1 VTQTVFPT
9 FRYRD
14 APAAIRWLKET
25 LGFEEL
31 HVYEGEGEGIDHAE
45 LVIAGNVI
53 MLGSD
58 RSEHEERSATA
69 RSVTYVALDEVDA
82 LHERARAAG
91 GSPSEL
97 KDQDY
102 GSRDFSIED
111 PEGNT
116 WSFGTYR
123 PKLDS

>member
-1 VTQTVFPT
+1 MTQNVFPS

-31 HVYEGEGEGIDHAE
+31 HVYANDDGTIAHAE

-53 MLGSD
+53 MLGS
-58 RSEHEERSATA
+58 A
-69 RSVTYVALDEVDA
+69 RDDAPPTPSTTYVALDEVDS
-82 LHERARAAG
+82 LHERASAAG
-91 GSPSEL
+91 GNPTEL
-97 KDQDY
+97 TEQDY
-102 GSRDFSIED
+102 GSLDFSIED
-111 PEGNT
+111 PGGNR

-123 PKLDS
+123 PQLD

>member
-1 VTQTVFPT
+1 MTQNVFPT

-31 HVYEGEGEGIDHAE
+31 HVYEGEGGTIDHAE

-58 RSEHEERSATA
+58 RSAHEGRVATA
-69 RSVTYVALDEVDA
+69 HSTTYIVLDEVDS
-82 LHERARAAG
+82 LHAQARGAG
-91 GSPSEL
+91 GNPTDL

-102 GSRDFSIED
+102 GSRDFSLED

-123 PKLDS
+123 PQLD

>member
-1 VTQTVFPT
+1 MTQSVFPS

-14 APAAIRWLKET
+14 APAAIRWLKDT

-31 HVYEGEGEGIDHAE
+31 QVYENDDGTIAHAE

-53 MLGSD
+53 MLGS
-58 RSEHEERSATA
+58 A
-69 RSVTYVALDEVDA
+69 RGDAPPTPSTTYVALDEVDS
-82 LHERARAAG
+82 LHERASAAG
-91 GSPSEL
+91 GEPTELSE
-97 KDQDY
+97 QDY

-111 PEGNT
+111 PGGNR

-123 PKLDS
+123 PQLS

>member
-1 VTQTVFPT
+1 MTQSVFPS

-14 APAAIRWLKET
+14 APAAIRWLKDT

-31 HVYEGEGEGIDHAE
+31 AVHENDDGTIAHAE

-53 MLGSD
+53 MLGS
-58 RSEHEERSATA
+58 A
-69 RSVTYVALDEVDA
+69 RDDAPPTPTTTYVALDDVDS
-82 LHERARAAG
+82 LHERAKAAG
-91 GSPSEL
+91 GEPSEL
-97 KDQDY
+97 TEQDY

-111 PEGNT
+111 PGGNR

-123 PKLDS
+123 PEVD

>member
-1 VTQTVFPT
+1 MTQSVFPS

-31 HVYEGEGEGIDHAE
+31 QVYENDDGTIAHAE

-53 MLGSD
+53 MLGS
-58 RSEHEERSATA
+58 A
-69 RSVTYVALDEVDA
+69 RDDAPPTPSTTYVALDEVDS
-82 LHERARAAG
+82 LHERASAAG
-91 GSPSEL
+91 GEASDLTE
-97 KDQDY
+97 QDY

-111 PEGNT
+111 PGGNR

-123 PKLDS
+123 PQLD

>member
-1 VTQTVFPT
+1 MTQSVFPS

-14 APAAIRWLKET
+14 AKAAIGWLKDT

-31 HVYEGEGEGIDHAE
+31 HVYENDDGTIAHAE

-53 MLGSD
+53 MLGS
-58 RSEHEERSATA
+58 A
-69 RSVTYVALDEVDA
+69 RDDAPPAPSTTYIALDEVDS
-82 LHERARAAG
+82 LHERAAAAG
-91 GSPSEL
+91 GEPSEL
-97 KDQDY
+97 TEQDY

-111 PEGNT
+111 PDGHR

-123 PKLDS
+123 PKLDG

>member
-1 VTQTVFPT
+1 MTQNVFPT

-31 HVYEGEGEGIDHAE
+31 HVYGGEGGAIDHAE

-58 RSEHEERSATA
+58 RSEHEGRAASAHTT
-69 RSVTYVALDEVDA
+69 TYVALDEVDA
-82 LHERARAAG
+82 LPARAREVG
-91 GSPSEL
+91 GNPTEL
-97 KDQDY
+97 TEQDY
-102 GSRDFSIED
+102 GSRDFSLQD

-123 PKLDS
+123 PQLD

>member
-1 VTQTVFPT
+1 MTQSVFPS
-9 FRYRD
+9 FRYND

-31 HVYEGEGEGIDHAE
+31 QVYENDDGTIAHAE

-53 MLGSD
+53 MLGS
-58 RSEHEERSATA
+58 A
-69 RSVTYVALDEVDA
+69 RDDAPPTPSTTYVALDEVDS
-82 LHERARAAG
+82 LHESASAAG
-91 GSPSEL
+91 GKPSEL
-97 KDQDY
+97 TEQDY

-111 PEGNT
+111 PGGNR

-123 PKLDS
+123 PKLD

>member
-1 VTQTVFPT
+1 VTQSVFPS
-9 FRYRD
+9 FRYSD

-31 HVYEGEGEGIDHAE
+31 HVYENDDGTIAHAE

-53 MLGSD
+53 MLGS
-58 RSEHEERSATA
+58 A
-69 RSVTYVALDEVDA
+69 RDDAPAFQTTTYVALDDVDS
-82 LHERARAAG
+82 LHERASAARG
-91 GSPSEL
+91 NPTEL
-97 KDQDY
+97 TEQDY

-111 PEGNT
+111 PGGNR

-123 PKLDS
+123 PELES

>member
-1 VTQTVFPT
+1 MTQSVFPS

-31 HVYEGEGEGIDHAE
+31 HVYENDDGTIAHAE

-53 MLGSD
+53 MLGS
-58 RSEHEERSATA
+58 A
-69 RSVTYVALDEVDA
+69 RDDAPPTPSTTYVALDEVDS
-82 LHERARAAG
+82 LHERAGTAG
-91 GSPSEL
+91 GNPSEL
-97 KDQDY
+97 TEQDY

-111 PEGNT
+111 PGGNR

-123 PKLDS
+123 PQLD

>member
-1 VTQTVFPT
+1 MTQNVFPT

-31 HVYEGEGEGIDHAE
+31 HVYGGEGGAIDHAE

-58 RSEHEERSATA
+58 RSEHEGRAASAHTT
-69 RSVTYVALDEVDA
+69 TYVVGSRRGRLPT
-82 LHERARAAG
+82 RARPRGRRQPDGA
-91 GSPSEL
+91 
-97 KDQDY
+97 D
-102 GSRDFSIED
+102 
-111 PEGNT
+111 
-116 WSFGTYR
+116 GTGLR
-123 PKLDS
+123 LA

>member
-1 VTQTVFPT
+1 MTQSVFPS

-31 HVYEGEGEGIDHAE
+31 HVYENDDGTIAHAE

-53 MLGSD
+53 MLGS
-58 RSEHEERSATA
+58 A
-69 RSVTYVALDEVDA
+69 RDDAAPTPSTTYVALDEVDS
-82 LHERARAAG
+82 LHERAGTAG
-91 GSPSEL
+91 GNPSEL
-97 KDQDY
+97 TEQDY

-111 PEGNT
+111 PGGNR

-123 PKLDS
+123 PQLD